1 MTAAVATPVPVPAR
15 PAMRRTGPS
24 LAGSV
29 GLEMRKSLSTR
40 SGVAVAGSALLL
52 APAAVAIAAGTAS
65 EHLDNVLGPL
75 VVTGLLTALV
85 LVSLGVLSTAGE
97 WSHGSIQTTF
107 LLEPRRGRVMA
118 TKAAAVAAMGAVI
131 GAMAAGLSALLLVV
145 MEPSASWDGGG
156 RAILLVAV
164 AGAVFALIGAGV
176 GAAVGNT
183 AGALTGI
190 YLLDLGL
197 LPVLQIVKPE
207 LADKIDP
214 GNAILSLAQGDH
226 QALSVTILAVWVG
239 VALIAGTVMNRRRAV
254 Q

>member
-1 MTAAVATPVPVPAR
+1 MTAAVATPVPVR
-15 PAMRRTGPS
+15 PVVRRTAPS
-24 LAGSV
+24 LPAAIW
-29 GLEMRKSLSTR
+29 LEVRKSFSTR
-40 SGVAVAGSALLL
+40 SGLALVASALLL

-65 EHLDNVLGPL
+65 ESLDNVLGPL

-118 TKAAAVAAMGAVI
+118 TKAIAVAAMGAVI
-131 GAMAAGLSALLLVV
+131 ATAAAVISGLLLAV

-156 RAILLVAV
+156 RAILMVAV

-183 AGALTGI
+183 PGALTGI

-207 LADKIDP
+207 LADTIDP
-214 GNAILSLAQGDH
+214 GNAILSLAQGDQ
-226 QALSVTILAVWVG
+226 QAQSIAILAVWVG
-239 VALIAGTVMNRRRAV
+239 VALIAGTVMSRRRQV